1 LAQDRVIKKR
11 KRELTMPRLDLK
23 VVGNH

>member
-11 KRELTMPRLDLK
+11 KREPTMPRLDLK
-23 VVGNH
+23 VVWNL

>member
-1 LAQDRVIKKR
+1 
-11 KRELTMPRLDLK
+11 MPRLDLK